1 MTHHPTY
8 DPRNDPMYG
17 QHASREARYLF
28 AYLHRRGGTMRLG
41 PMLRHLRMEPRDFL
55 AAVTELA
62 ERYWITIVW
71 RPAPPGTAEDEPRS
85 CAEVERLVTTRF
97 GRKKYRT
104 TWPVD

>member
-1 MTHHPTY
+1 
-8 DPRNDPMYG
+8 MYG

-28 AYLHRRGGTMRLG
+28 AYLHRRGGTMRLR

-71 RPAPPGTAEDEPRS
+71 RPTPPGTAEDEARS